1 MQTQTNVV
9 FSCHEVRVRN
19 QHSSDVRTGSLNCEL
34 TSVMIALID
43 SNFANISS
51 WVPLSPPI
59 IDDIW
64 KNIIGNP
71 DVYYE

>member
-1 MQTQTNVV
+1 M
-9 FSCHEVRVRN
+9 RN
-19 QHSSDVRTGSLNCEL
+19 QRSSDGRTGSLNCEL

-59 IDDIW
+59 MDDIW
-64 KNIIGNP
+64 KDIISQD
-71 DVYYE
+71 DVCYEQVGANLIDHGPKARA